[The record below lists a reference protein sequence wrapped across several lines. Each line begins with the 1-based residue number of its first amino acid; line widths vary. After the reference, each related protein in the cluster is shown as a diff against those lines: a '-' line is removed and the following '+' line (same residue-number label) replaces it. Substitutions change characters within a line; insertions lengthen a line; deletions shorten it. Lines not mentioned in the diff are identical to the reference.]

1 MKHLNITFL
10 IGNGFDRN
18 LGLKTTYSDFVKYY
32 KKTDPKT
39 ATLKNFHTYIKE
51 NDELWSSAEIAMGK
65 YTGELEKGQAE
76 AFVECQ
82 TDFCENLAEYLKD
95 EVRRIN
101 FADSDEKV
109 LSAFS
114 RLNSLVQV
122 FPTQERSVLN
132 DIFQKKKNENTVFN
146 FICFNYT
153 LTLDECLNI
162 VQGNMGTLGVHKNG
176 AQVFE
181 HRIGEICHVHGT
193 VDKEMVFGV
202 NDDSQIKKI
211 DVFDC
216 EDGDLYK
223 NLLIK
228 VQTNASYLE
237 DTDTKANRLLQN
249 SNLIYVFGMSFGDT
263 DKLWW
268 DRICTWLSGY
278 HERHLIIQKYDL
290 PVKTVF
296 PSQYQL
302 AERKAKK
309 EITKHSN
316 LDDNKK
322 LEIEKRIHVTNE
334 NIFSPISRIA
344 KPTFQ
349 EQYLL
354 ALEQNEN
361 EELYQKYISTLE
373 QIKNED
379 ILDSS
384 KETVQV

>member
-1 MKHLNITFL
+1 MNITFL

-18 LGLKTTYSDFVKYY
+18 LGLHTTYSDFVQHY
-32 KKTDPKT
+32 KKTTPKT
-39 ATLKNFHTYIKE
+39 DTLKKFHTYIKD

-82 TDFCENLAEYLKD
+82 TDFCENLANYLKA
-95 EVRRIN
+95 EVKRIN
-101 FADSDEKV
+101 FADSNEKV
-109 LSAFS
+109 LNAFS
-114 RLNSLVQV
+114 RLNTIIQV
-122 FPTQERSVLN
+122 FPTQERNVLN
-132 DIFQKKKNENTVFN
+132 DIYKKKKNENLTFN

-162 VQGNMGTLGVHKNG
+162 VQDNMGILGAHKNG
-176 AQVFE
+176 SQVLE
-181 HRIGEICHVHGT
+181 HKIGEFCHVHGT

-202 NDDSQIKKI
+202 NDDSQIQKI

-237 DTDTKANRLLQN
+237 NTDAKVNRLLQN
-249 SNLIYVFGMSFGDT
+249 SDLIYVFGMSFGDT

-290 PVKTVF
+290 PQKTVF

-309 EITKHSN
+309 GITEHSN
-316 LDDNKK
+316 LSDNKK
-322 LEIEKRIHVTNE
+322 SEIEKRIHVTNE
-334 NIFSPISRIA
+334 NIFSQISSIATPTLQEEYLSAMNRI
-344 KPTFQ
+344 K
-349 EQYLL
+349 
-354 ALEQNEN
+354 N
-361 EELYQKYISTLE
+361 EELYKKYVSYLD
-373 QIKNED
+373 QNKNEEVFD
-379 ILDSS
+379 LG
-384 KETVQV
+384 KEQVQV